1 MKKINILDKISS
13 SDKDLSIYIHIPFC
27 IKRCFYCDFCSS
39 ILNKEKEE
47 EYFKYLLR
55 EIDLYKEFL
64 KDKEIVSI
72 FIGGGTP
79 SCVDSKNILNIVD
92 RLNKYNSFK
101 KDLEFTIEANPNSL
115 DSKKL
120 DDYLS
125 AGINRFSIGAQ
136 SFNDNLLKKIGRIHN
151 KKQIISAIKL
161 LKEKNIE
168 NFSLD
173 LMLGLPDQNLKD
185 IEDSLRYIE
194 DLSPKHISYYSLILE
209 ENTYMYKNKNL
220 FNFASDTEDRN
231 MYHYLVKGLKD
242 LNFKQYEISN
252 FAKDGYESRH
262 NLRYWRLKNY
272 LSFGMSAASNIENI
286 RLKNTENFDEYFSY
300 LKNHNFPIEDFEFLD
315 EIDRINE
322 YIIMALRL
330 NKGLNIDEFNKKF
343 DENFLKS
350 YKKEFDKN
358 IKLGLI
364 KLDNNNLSLTSLGL
378 DFSNQVE
385 LDFFK

>member
-13 SDKDLSIYIHIPFC
+13 PDKDLSIYIHIPFC

-47 EYFKYLLR
+47 EYFRYLLR

-92 RLNKYNSFK
+92 RLNKYSYLK
-101 KDLEFTIEANPNSL
+101 KDLEFTIEANPNSI

-125 AGINRFSIGAQ
+125 SGINRFSIGAQ

-151 KKQIISAIKL
+151 KKQIISSIEL
-161 LKEKNIE
+161 LKENNIK

-185 IEDSLRYIE
+185 IEESLRYIE
-194 DLSPKHISYYSLILE
+194 DLNPKHISYYSLILE
-209 ENTYMYKNKNL
+209 ENTYMYKNRSL
-220 FNFASDTEDRN
+220 FNFASDTEDRK
-231 MYHYLVKGLKD
+231 MYHYLLKGLD
-242 LNFKQYEISN
+242 NLNFKQYEISN
-252 FAKDGYESRH
+252 FAKDGYESKH

-286 RLKNTENFDEYFSY
+286 RFKNTENFDEYFSS
-300 LKNHNFPIEDFEFLD
+300 LKDHSFPIEDFEILD
-315 EIDRINE
+315 KIDRINE

-343 DENFLKS
+343 DEDFFKS

-358 IKLGLI
+358 TKLGLI

>member
-13 SDKDLSIYIHIPFC
+13 PDKDLSIYIHIPFC

-92 RLNKYNSFK
+92 RLNKYSYLK

-209 ENTYMYKNKNL
+209 ENTYMYKNRNL

-286 RLKNTENFDEYFSY
+286 RFKNTENFDEYFSF
-300 LKNHNFPIEDFEFLD
+300 LKNHSFPIEDFEILD
-315 EIDRINE
+315 KIDRINE

-330 NKGLNIDEFNKKF
+330 NEGLNIDEFNKKF
-343 DENFLKS
+343 DEDFLKS

-358 IKLGLI
+358 TKLGLI
-364 KLDNNNLSLTSLGL
+364 KLGNNNLSLTSLGL

>member
-13 SDKDLSIYIHIPFC
+13 PDKDLSIYIHIPFC

-64 KDKEIVSI
+64 KDKEIVSV

-92 RLNKYNSFK
+92 RLNKYTYLK

-125 AGINRFSIGAQ
+125 SGINRFSIGAQ

-151 KKQIISAIKL
+151 KKQIISSIEL
-161 LKEKNIE
+161 LKENNIK

-185 IEDSLRYIE
+185 IEDSFHYIE
-194 DLSPKHISYYSLILE
+194 DLNPKHISYYSLILE
-209 ENTYMYKNKNL
+209 ENTYMYKNRNL
-220 FNFASDTEDRN
+220 FNFSSDTEDRK
-231 MYHYLVKGLKD
+231 MYHYLLKGLDD

-286 RLKNTENFDEYFSY
+286 RFKNTENFDQYFSS
-300 LKNHNFPIEDFEFLD
+300 LKDHSFPIEDFEILD
-315 EIDRINE
+315 KIDRINE

-343 DENFLKS
+343 DEDFFKS

-358 IKLGLI
+358 TKLGLI

>member
-92 RLNKYNSFK
+92 RLNKYSFFK
-101 KDLEFTIEANPNSL
+101 KNLEFTIEANPNSL
-115 DSKKL
+115 DSEKL

-136 SFNDNLLKKIGRIHN
+136 SFNDKLLKKIGRIHN

-209 ENTYMYKNKNL
+209 ENTYMYKNRNL
-220 FNFASDTEDRN
+220 FNFASDAEDRN

-242 LNFKQYEISN
+242 FNFKQYEISN

-286 RLKNTENFDEYFSY
+286 RFKNTENFDEYFSY

-358 IKLGLI
+358 TKLGLI

>member
-13 SDKDLSIYIHIPFC
+13 PDKDLSIYIHIPFC

-92 RLNKYNSFK
+92 RLNKYSYLK
-101 KDLEFTIEANPNSL
+101 KDLEFTIETNPNSL

-125 AGINRFSIGAQ
+125 SGINRFSIGAQ

-151 KKQIISAIKL
+151 KKQIISSIEL

-194 DLSPKHISYYSLILE
+194 DLNPKHISYYSLILE
-209 ENTYMYKNKNL
+209 ENTYMYKNRNL
-220 FNFASDTEDRN
+220 FNFASDTEDRK
-231 MYHYLVKGLKD
+231 MYHYLLKSLDD

-286 RLKNTENFDEYFSY
+286 RFKNTENFDEYFSS
-300 LKNHNFPIEDFEFLD
+300 LKDHSFPIEDFEILD
-315 EIDRINE
+315 KIDRINE

-343 DENFLKS
+343 DEDFFKS

-358 IKLGLI
+358 TKLGLI

>member
-55 EIDLYKEFL
+55 EIDLYKELL

-92 RLNKYNSFK
+92 RLNKYSFFK
-101 KDLEFTIEANPNSL
+101 KNLEFTIEVNPNSL

-125 AGINRFSIGAQ
+125 AGINRFSIGSQ
-136 SFNDNLLKKIGRIHN
+136 SFNDKLLKKIGRIHN

-220 FNFASDTEDRN
+220 FNFASDAEDRN

-286 RLKNTENFDEYFSY
+286 RFKNTENFDEYFSY

-358 IKLGLI
+358 TKLGLI

>member
-13 SDKDLSIYIHIPFC
+13 PDKNLSIYIHIPFC

-92 RLNKYNSFK
+92 RLNKYSYLK

-136 SFNDNLLKKIGRIHN
+136 SFNDSLLKKIGRIHN
-151 KKQIISAIKL
+151 KKQIISSIEL
-161 LKEKNIE
+161 LKENNIK

-173 LMLGLPDQNLKD
+173 LMLGLPEQNLKD

-194 DLSPKHISYYSLILE
+194 DLNLKHISYYSLILE
-209 ENTYMYKNKNL
+209 ENTYMYKNRNL
-220 FNFASDTEDRN
+220 FNFASDTEDRK
-231 MYHYLVKGLKD
+231 MYHYLLKGLDD

-286 RLKNTENFDEYFSY
+286 RFKNTENFDQYFSS
-300 LKNHNFPIEDFEFLD
+300 LKDHSFPIEDFEILD
-315 EIDRINE
+315 KIDRINE

-343 DENFLKS
+343 DEDFFKS

-358 IKLGLI
+358 TKLGLI

>member
-13 SDKDLSIYIHIPFC
+13 PDKDLSIYIHIPFC

-64 KDKEIVSI
+64 KDKEIVSV

-79 SCVDSKNILNIVD
+79 SCVDSKNILDIVD
-92 RLNKYNSFK
+92 RLNKYSYFK

-125 AGINRFSIGAQ
+125 SGINRFSIGAQ

-151 KKQIISAIKL
+151 KKQIISSIEL
-161 LKEKNIE
+161 LKEKNIK

-173 LMLGLPDQNLKD
+173 LMLGIPDQNLKD

-194 DLSPKHISYYSLILE
+194 DLNPKHISYYSLILE
-209 ENTYMYKNKNL
+209 ENTYMYKNRNL
-220 FNFASDTEDRN
+220 FNFASDTEDRK
-231 MYHYLVKGLKD
+231 MYHYLLKGLDD

-286 RLKNTENFDEYFSY
+286 RFKNTENFDQYFSS
-300 LKNHNFPIEDFEFLD
+300 LKGHSFPIEDFEILD
-315 EIDRINE
+315 KIDRINE

-343 DENFLKS
+343 DEDFFKS

-358 IKLGLI
+358 TKLGLI

>member
-64 KDKEIVSI
+64 KDREIVSI

-79 SCVDSKNILNIVD
+79 SCVNSKNILNIVD
-92 RLNKYNSFK
+92 RLNKYSFLK
-101 KDLEFTIEANPNSL
+101 KNLEFAIEVNPNSL

-185 IEDSLRYIE
+185 IENSLRYIE

-209 ENTYMYKNKNL
+209 ENTYMYKNRNL
-220 FNFASDTEDRN
+220 FNFASDAEDRN

-286 RLKNTENFDEYFSY
+286 RFKNTENFDEYFSY
-300 LKNHNFPIEDFEFLD
+300 LKNHNFPIENFEFLV

-343 DENFLKS
+343 DEDFLKS
-350 YKKEFDKN
+350 YKKELDKN
-358 IKLGLI
+358 TKLGLI

>member
-13 SDKDLSIYIHIPFC
+13 PDKDLSIYIHIPFC

-64 KDKEIVSI
+64 KGKEIVSV

-92 RLNKYNSFK
+92 RLNKYTYLK

-151 KKQIISAIKL
+151 KKQIISSIEL
-161 LKEKNIE
+161 LKEKNIK

-185 IEDSLRYIE
+185 IEESLRYIQ
-194 DLSPKHISYYSLILE
+194 DLNPKHISYYSLILE
-209 ENTYMYKNKNL
+209 ENTYMYKNRNL
-220 FNFASDTEDRN
+220 FNFASDTEDRK
-231 MYHYLVKGLKD
+231 MYHYLLKGLDD

-252 FAKDGYESRH
+252 FVKDGYESRH

-286 RLKNTENFDEYFSY
+286 RFKNTENFDEYFSS
-300 LKNHNFPIEDFEFLD
+300 LKDHNFPIEDFEILD
-315 EIDRINE
+315 KIDRINE

-343 DENFLKS
+343 DEDFFKS

-358 IKLGLI
+358 TKLGLI

>member
-64 KDKEIVSI
+64 KDREIVSI

-79 SCVDSKNILNIVD
+79 SCVNSKNILNIVD
-92 RLNKYNSFK
+92 RLNKYSFLK
-101 KDLEFTIEANPNSL
+101 KNLEFAIEVNPNSL

-185 IEDSLRYIE
+185 IENSLRYIE

-209 ENTYMYKNKNL
+209 ENTYMYKNRNL
-220 FNFASDTEDRN
+220 FNFASDAEDRN

-286 RLKNTENFDEYFSY
+286 RFKNTENFDEYFSY
-300 LKNHNFPIEDFEFLD
+300 LKNHNFPIENFEFLD

-343 DENFLKS
+343 DEDFLKS

-358 IKLGLI
+358 TKLGLI